1 MRSLVSFLLLAL
13 VASVR
18 AISSSGGNRLLVIL
32 EDVAEKDG
40 YTKFL
45 DDLEGRGFD
54 IVYET
59 PKSEGLSLFHL
70 GERSY
75 DHILLFPTKAK
86 GLFTFPFL
94 LSLVIC
100 LLLATLAVVFL
111 ADHNHQ
117 TLTGLGPNLTPNI
130 LLQFINAEGNILLAL
145 SGSTPVPSSLVSVLL
160 EFDIHLPSDRQG
172 LVVDHFN
179 YDSASASEQHDVLL
193 LPTPGPLRL
202 GYKNFFGLRSS
213 DVQDGQEGA
222 KEGGKT
228 TGVIAFPNGIGQT
241 LGQGS
246 LLTPILRADSTSY
259 SYSPREGSDAIDGL
273 FGSGLQLSLVSAL
286 QARNSARFTVVGSA
300 DMLSDKWFDAD
311 VKKIGEK
318 TSTKTLNREFAK
330 AVSGWTFGEIGV
342 LRVNWVEHHL
352 NEEGL
357 GNASNPKIYRI
368 KNDVTYSISLSEYS
382 WDKYIP
388 FTVPENDE
396 LQLEFSMLSPFHRL
410 KLNPTISSEDS
421 TTYSVSFKLPDQH
434 GIFNFLVN
442 YKRPFLSNVFEKNTV
457 SVRHFAH
464 DEWPRSFVISGA
476 WPWIAGIGVTVT
488 GWLAFCAVWLYSAP
502 PAKGESKKKQ

>member
-1 MRSLVSFLLLAL
+1 MRSLMSFLLLAL
-13 VASVR
+13 VAVVS

-40 YTKFL
+40 YSKFL
-45 DDLEGRGFD
+45 GDLEGRGFD
-54 IVYET
+54 IAYET
-59 PKSEGLSLFHL
+59 PKSESLSLFHL

-75 DHILLFPTKAK
+75 DHVLLFPTKAK
-86 GLFTFPFL
+86 
-94 LSLVIC
+94 
-100 LLLATLAVVFL
+100 
-111 ADHNHQ
+111 
-117 TLTGLGPNLTPNI
+117 GLGPNLTPNI

-145 SGSTPVPSSLVSVLL
+145 SGSTPVPTSLVSLLL
-160 EFDIHLPSDRQG
+160 EFDIHIPADRQG

-179 YDSASASEQHDVLL
+179 YDTASASEKHNVLL
-193 LPTPGPLRL
+193 LSPPGRLRQD
-202 GYKNFFGLRSS
+202 YKDFFRLSGSDASDGRTRAGDSS
-213 DVQDGQEGA
+213 S
-222 KEGGKT
+222 
-228 TGVIAFPNGIGQT
+228 TGVIAFPNGLGQT

-246 LLTPILRADSTSY
+246 LLAPILRAPSTSY
-259 SYSPREGSDAIDGL
+259 SYNPKDEGETIDDL
-273 FGSGLQLSLVSAL
+273 FATGSQLSLVSAL

-300 DMLSDKWFDAD
+300 DLLSDKWFDAD

-318 TSTKTLNREFAK
+318 KSIKTLNREFAK
-330 AVSGWTFGEIGV
+330 AVSGWTFNEIGV
-342 LRVNWVEHHL
+342 LRVNWVEHRL
-352 NEEGL
+352 NEEGAS
-357 GNASNPKIYRI
+357 NASNPTIYRI

>member
-1 MRSLVSFLLLAL
+1 MRSLVSFLVLLL
-13 VASVR
+13 VAAVQ

-40 YTKFL
+40 YSKFL
-45 DDLEGRGFD
+45 GDLEGRGFD
-54 IVYET
+54 IAYET
-59 PKSEGLSLFHL
+59 PKSESLRLFHL

-75 DHILLFPTKAK
+75 DHVLLFPTKSK
-86 GLFTFPFL
+86 
-94 LSLVIC
+94 
-100 LLLATLAVVFL
+100 
-111 ADHNHQ
+111 
-117 TLTGLGPNLTPNI
+117 GLGPNLTPNI
-130 LLQFINAEGNILLAL
+130 LLDFVNAQGNILLAL
-145 SGSTPVPSSLVSVLL
+145 SGSTPVPSSLISVLL
-160 EFDIHLPSDRQG
+160 EFDIHLPTDRQG

-179 YDSASASEQHDVLL
+179 YDTASASEKHDVLL
-193 LPTPGPLRL
+193 LPTPGPLRSD
-202 GYKNFFGLRSS
+202 YKDFFRLPAS
-213 DVQDGQEGA
+213 DEQNGRARDRDRATAAGA
-222 KEGGKT
+222 VVAFAN
-228 TGVIAFPNGIGQT
+228 GVGQT

-246 LLTPILRADSTSY
+246 LLAPILRAPSTSY
-259 SYSPREGSDAIDGL
+259 SYNPKDESETVDDLFASGS
-273 FGSGLQLSLVSAL
+273 QLSLVSAL

-300 DMLSDKWFDAD
+300 DMLSDKWFDAQ
-311 VKKIGEK
+311 VKKIGEEDSVR
-318 TSTKTLNREFAK
+318 TVNRDFAK
-330 AVSGWTFGEIGV
+330 AVSGWTFQEIGV

-352 NEEGL
+352 NEQGL
-357 GNASNPKIYRI
+357 SNTSNPKIYRI

-388 FTVPENDE
+388 FTVPEGDE
-396 LQLEFSMLSPFHRL
+396 LQLEFSMLSPFYRL
-410 KLNPTISSEDS
+410 KLSPTISSEDS

-488 GWLAFCAVWLYSAP
+488 GWLGFCAVWLYSAP
-502 PAKGESKKKQ
+502 PSRGESKKKQ

>member
-13 VASVR
+13 VASVQ

-40 YTKFL
+40 YTKFFG
-45 DDLEGRGFD
+45 DLEGRGFD

-70 GERSY
+70 GERSF
-75 DHILLFPTKAK
+75 DHVLLFPTKAK
-86 GLFTFPFL
+86 
-94 LSLVIC
+94 
-100 LLLATLAVVFL
+100 
-111 ADHNHQ
+111 
-117 TLTGLGPNLTPNI
+117 GLGPNLTPNI

-145 SGSTPVPSSLVSVLL
+145 SGSIPVPSSLVSLLL
-160 EFDIHLPSDRQG
+160 EFDIHLPEDRQG

-179 YDSASASEQHDVLL
+179 YDSASASEEHDVLL

-202 GYKNFFGLRSS
+202 DSKNFFGLSTS
-213 DVQDGQEGA
+213 DAPDGRERA
-222 KEGGKT
+222 EET
-228 TGVIAFPNGIGQT
+228 STGVIAFPNGIGQT

-246 LLTPILRADSTSY
+246 LLAPILRAASTSY
-259 SYSPREGSDAIDGL
+259 SYNPREASDTIDGL
-273 FGSGLQLSLVSAL
+273 FGSGFQLSLVSAL

-311 VKKIGEK
+311 VEKIGEK
-318 TSTKTLNREFAK
+318 TSKKTLNREFAK

-352 NEEGL
+352 NEEGS

>member
-13 VASVR
+13 VASVQ

-32 EDVAEKDG
+32 EDVAEKAG
-40 YTKFL
+40 YSKFFG
-45 DDLEGRGFD
+45 DLEGRGFD
-54 IVYET
+54 IAYET
-59 PKSEGLSLFHL
+59 PKSESLSLFHL

-75 DHILLFPTKAK
+75 DHVLFLPTKAK
-86 GLFTFPFL
+86 
-94 LSLVIC
+94 
-100 LLLATLAVVFL
+100 
-111 ADHNHQ
+111 
-117 TLTGLGPNLTPNI
+117 GLGPNLTPNI
-130 LLQFINAEGNILLAL
+130 LLEFINAEGNILLAL

-179 YDSASASEQHDVLL
+179 YDTASASEKHDVLL
-193 LPTPGPLRL
+193 LPTPGPLRPD
-202 GYKNFFGLRSS
+202 YKDFFSLSSS
-213 DVQDGQEGA
+213 DTPDGRERAG
-222 KEGGKT
+222 ER
-228 TGVIAFPNGIGQT
+228 VVAFPNGVGQT

-246 LLTPILRADSTSY
+246 LLSPILRAPSTSY
-259 SYSPREGSDAIDGL
+259 SYNPKEESETIDDLFASGS
-273 FGSGLQLSLVSAL
+273 QLSLVSAL

-300 DMLSDKWFDAD
+300 DMLSDKWFDAS
-311 VKKIGEK
+311 VKKVGEK
-318 TSTKTLNREFAK
+318 TSVKTLNRDFVK

-357 GNASNPKIYRI
+357 SNASNPKIYRI

-442 YKRPFLSNVFEKNTV
+442 YKRPFLNNVFEKNTV

-476 WPWIAGIGVTVT
+476 WPWIAGIGATVT

-502 PAKGESKKKQ
+502 PATGESKKKQ